1 MPNSYSYEEFIDQ
14 KPEIVFDLISDF
26 ADYKNFLPGCINSE
40 SISSSESFDIGRLEF
55 NFFNKQYFIE
65 SKNYKTPG
73 ELNIKQIQGP
83 FNSLDAKWKVEQK
96 DSGSM
101 VYFYVE
107 FNAPILLRPFMQQTL
122 IDNFANK
129 FIHAFLKRV
138 R

>member
-1 MPNSYSYEEFIDQ
+1 MANP
-14 KPEIVFDLISDF
+14 
-26 ADYKNFLPGCINSE
+26 
-40 SISSSESFDIGRLEF
+40 R
-55 NFFNKQYFIE
+55 E

-107 FNAPILLRPFMQQTL
+107 FNAPILLKPFMQQTL
-122 IDNFANK
+122 IDTFANK